1 MIPRAQSR
9 AARRGLAIGLALLAV
24 AAGIGLWAGGLRD
37 RILPKRWGVAMAPSV
52 YRSGQVSAGLIE
64 KTLRRHGIRT
74 VVDLTDRHTAGPDRE
89 AERLAIQDLGI
100 ERIRAPLEGDGRGD
114 PESYVLAVRA
124 MATALRTGR
133 PTLVHC
139 QSGVQRVGGVV
150 AAYRLLV
157 ERRSAAEAVAE
168 LKAWG
173 WKPKDDL
180 VLLEFLDANLGRI
193 GARLVEE
200 KVVDRVPD
208 PLPRLAPSG
217 PLP

>member
-1 MIPRAQSR
+1 MTAPVQGRSV
-9 AARRGLAIGLALLAV
+9 RRRLALGLALLAI
-24 AAGIGLWAGGLRD
+24 AAGLGLWAGGLRD
-37 RILPKRWGVAMAPSV
+37 RLIPKRWGLAIAPSV
-52 YRSGQVSAGLIE
+52 YRSGQISAGLIE

-74 VVDLTDRHTAGPDRE
+74 VVDLTDRHTVGPDRE

-114 PESYVLAVRA
+114 PESYVLALRA

-157 ERRSAAEAVAE
+157 ERRPAAEAVAE

-173 WKPKDDL
+173 WEPKDDL

-200 KVVDRVPD
+200 KIVDRVPD
-208 PLPRLAPSG
+208 SLPRLAPAG
-217 PLP
+217 PSP